1 MSSLVISGD
10 TSGTVTVTVPAVAG
24 TNTATLPAATGTV
37 MVSGNMPAF
46 SVQGSLA
53 TQSISAS
60 TASKII
66 IWGTPEWDTTNAW
79 NSANSYYQP
88 LVAGYY
94 QVSATVAIGRA
105 STAVSGGNYG
115 IQIYKNIT
123 QYRNGMTFNNGGTN
137 DVYMTVSSL
146 VYLNGSTD
154 YVAIYVFNGT
164 GSTTNVN
171 SQSTQYFTACL
182 VRAA

>member
-1 MSSLVISGD
+1 MGNIVLQGA
-10 TSGTVTVTVPAVAG
+10 TSGG
-24 TNTATLPAATGTV
+24 TTLTPTDATTQTITFPGAAGTV

-66 IWGTPEWDTTNAW
+66 MWGTPEWDTTSAW

-105 STAVSGGNYG
+105 STSLSGGNYG
-115 IQIYKNIT
+115 IQIYKNTT
-123 QYRNGMTFNNGGTN
+123 QYRTGMTFNNGGTN
-137 DVYMTVSSL
+137 DVYMTISSL

-171 SQSTQYFTACL
+171 SQSSQYFTACL